1 MQIEIA
7 RAADIPALSA
17 LLTLLFSQEA
27 EFRPDEAAQ
36 QRGLAAIIAEPSI
49 GQILLARDD
58 SGAVI
63 GMVSLLLSIS
73 TALGARVALLE
84 DMVVSP
90 QARNSGLGSQLLQAA
105 IVQARQLGC
114 RRITLLT
121 DLDNLAAQRFY
132 ARHGF
137 SGSPM
142 TPLRLLLD

>member
-84 DMVVSP
+84 DMVVNP

>member
-1 MQIEIA
+1 MRIETA
-7 RAADIPALSA
+7 TATDIPALSA
-17 LLTLLFSQEA
+17 LLSVLLSQEA

-36 QRGLAAIIAEPSI
+36 QRGLHAIIEDPAI

-58 SGAVI
+58 NGVVV
-63 GMVSLLLSIS
+63 GMVSLLFSIS

-90 QARNSGLGSQLLQAA
+90 QARNAGLGSQLLQAA
-105 IVQARQLGC
+105 IAQARHLGC

-121 DLDNLAAQRFY
+121 DLDNLGAQRFY

>member
-7 RAADIPALSA
+7 TATDIPALSA

-36 QRGLAAIIAEPSI
+36 QRGLAAIIEDPAI
-49 GQILLARDD
+49 GQILLARADD
-58 SGAVI
+58 GSVL

-105 IVQARQLGC
+105 IVQARTLGC

>member
-7 RAADIPALSA
+7 TPADIPALSA
-17 LLTLLFSQEA
+17 LLSVLFSQEA

-36 QRGLAAIIAEPSI
+36 QRGLAAIIADPAI
-49 GQILLARDD
+49 GQILLARDA
-58 SGAVI
+58 SGAVV
-63 GMVSLLLSIS
+63 GMASLLFSIS

-90 QARNSGLGSQLLQAA
+90 QARNNGLGSELLQAA
-105 IVQARQLGC
+105 IVQARSLGC

>member
-7 RAADIPALSA
+7 SAADIPALSA

-36 QRGLAAIIAEPSI
+36 QRGLAAIIADPSI

-58 SGAVI
+58 DGSVL